1 MGIDVSAWVCDFEGG
16 EYVDPGRLDA
26 VVGTGV
32 RQAPFSPNANVFA
45 WLLATR
51 WQGKP
56 CWIETVAV
64 PAGSR
69 DVTDEVGAEW
79 AAYLAEH
86 PGVLPRQAPPPTP
99 AIEPGA
105 SRLASALEQV
115 GQDLHVL
122 AERHKACGEE
132 PPDALKD
139 AVRTVEKAL
148 DGPQAHKDEV
158 LLRASRENMMRDRIT
173 ELVAQRDALRG
184 RLGVMPELSGT
195 RRVLTNL
202 EAWTRA
208 RDLEVARL
216 RKQVAQLTGE
226 AADVLKPTSV
236 LDAIRDAGG
245 IVRVVKPKP
254 KPKKASAKRK
264 AAPKAR
270 KTAAKAKRGA
280 K

>member
-1 MGIDVSAWVCDFEGG
+1 MGADVIWVCSTPSGHEV
-16 EYVDPGRLDA
+16 VDPSRLDA
-26 VVGTGV
+26 VTGVGV

-51 WQGKP
+51 WLG
-56 CWIETVAV
+56 W
-64 PAGSR
+64 PAWLGTAEPDGPVS
-69 DVTDEVGAEW
+69 DVTDAVGDAW

-122 AERHKACGEE
+122 AERHKACGEDVPE
-132 PPDALKD
+132 ALKD

-158 LLRASRENMMRDRIT
+158 LLRASRENMMRDRIM

-245 IVRVVKPKP
+245 IVRVVKPKA
-254 KPKKASAKRK
+254 KPKKASTKRK
-264 AAPKAR
+264 AAPKA
-270 KTAAKAKRGA
+270 KAKGRER
-280 K
+280 